1 MSDHCIGIQK
11 KGLVDLVKALNTCT
25 IKNTNKFETP
35 VKCRYNLNRALIVG
49 VDPLAKTF
57 TVIDQQTK
65 QKVVVGSDE
74 LMGNFQKRGNQPHTN
89 EMKLRDLSEITISTI
104 SPINNF
110 TSFDTS
116 DTVNPVGA
124 ARSMVRMNGGAVV
137 DVSTYKNN
145 ATLKQQS
152 DYFSAS
158 TSIEEGLC
166 E

>member
-1 MSDHCIGIQK
+1 MSDHHISIQK
-11 KGLVDLVKALNTCT
+11 KGLVELVKALNNCT

-35 VKCRYNLNRALIVG
+35 VNCRYNLNRALIVG

-65 QKVVVGSDE
+65 QEVVVGSHE
-74 LMGNFQKRGNQPHTN
+74 LMRNFQKRDKPVHTN
-89 EMKLRDLSEITISTI
+89 DVKLRDLSEISVSTV

-116 DTVNPVGA
+116 DQENQADVLPIA
-124 ARSMVRMNGGAVV
+124 PMNGGNAV
-137 DVSTYKNN
+137 DISKYKNN
-145 ATLKQQS
+145 AVMKQLS